1 MAEDS
6 DNEDS
11 DGPAPSKPTKQLAV
25 IASEDESE
33 DNVPKQTKRP
43 AAPSNKKKD
52 DLSES
57 ELSSLV
63 DEEPT
68 KKKRQKKEPAKPR
81 AKAAKSKDEDD
92 PDQVEIKRL
101 QGWLVKCGIRKVWSK
116 ELANCDTSKE
126 KIKHL
131 RAMLSDAGMD
141 GKYSVEKA
149 AKIKEK
155 REFEKDL
162 AAIKEGERSWG
173 KAAEETSGRPTRRA
187 ASRAAPVQ
195 QIVFSED
202 DEDEVEQNDQEG
214 SSDDDED
221 DDVGG
226 ESQDDD
232 EGVDSAADN
241 SE

>member
-1 MAEDS
+1 MRQHRA
-6 DNEDS
+6 N
-11 DGPAPSKPTKQLAV
+11 PQ
-25 IASEDESE
+25 
-33 DNVPKQTKRP
+33 
-43 AAPSNKKKD
+43 
-52 DLSES
+52 
-57 ELSSLV
+57 SSLRPSWKMTKARTTYQSRRSV
-63 DEEPT
+63 RQRHQKKPKTTSLRVSLIDEEPA
-68 KKKRQKKEPAKPR
+68 KKKRQKKESAAKSKKEPAKPR
-81 AKAAKSKDEDD
+81 AKATKSKDEDD
-92 PDQVEIKRL
+92 PDQAEIKRL

-116 ELANCDTSKE
+116 ELVNCDTSKE

-131 RAMLSDAGMD
+131 RAMLSDAGMG

-187 ASRAAPVQ
+187 ASRAVPIQ
-195 QIVFSED
+195 QIVFSDDD
-202 DEDEVEQNDQEG
+202 DEDEAEQNDQEE
-214 SSDDDED
+214 SSDDDDEVD
-221 DDVGG
+221 EVEG

-232 EGVDSAADN
+232 EGVDSAADD